1 MGAGK
6 PLAGRPLDPALAP
19 LRRAADRIGARA
31 WVVGGYVRDTLLD
44 RPHPDLDVVAES
56 ESGLELAKA
65 FAAEVG
71 APRPVLF
78 ERYGTAQVRW
88 GDRLVE
94 FVSAREESYAVD
106 SRKPDVRPAS
116 LEEDLLRR
124 DFTVNTLLMDLDG
137 QVHDPLGKGLADLE
151 ARILRTPRDPVHTF
165 DDDPL
170 RMLRAVRLAAQLGF
184 SLDPSLIPAMRGL
197 VDRLRPPVL
206 STQRVGDE
214 LRKMLLSERP
224 KLALEL
230 MDEGGLLEVVLPEL
244 AACKGVAQ
252 GGYHTHDVFGHTLL
266 AVQNAPADLTVRLA
280 ALFHDVGKPSTATPD
295 GAFHGHDFEGA
306 RIAEEAL
313 RRLRFP
319 NQEAERV
326 AKLVQLHLRPVFYES
341 DWKDAAIRR
350 LAAAA
355 GELLEPLMSLARAD
369 IAASAYPQPEKLD
382 ELRRRLDEVLAE
394 RPSRL
399 RLPVS
404 GSDIMRV
411 RGLAAG
417 PEVGRMK
424 ERLAELVMDGTV
436 EPDRDA
442 VLAYLAAHDDI

>member
-1 MGAGK
+1 
-6 PLAGRPLDPALAP
+6 
-19 LRRAADRIGARA
+19 
-31 WVVGGYVRDTLLD
+31 
-44 RPHPDLDVVAES
+44 
-56 ESGLELAKA
+56 
-65 FAAEVG
+65 
-71 APRPVLF
+71 
-78 ERYGTAQVRW
+78 
-88 GDRLVE
+88 
-94 FVSAREESYAVD
+94 
-106 SRKPDVRPAS
+106 
-116 LEEDLLRR
+116 
-124 DFTVNTLLMDLDG
+124 MDLDG

-151 ARILRTPRDPVHTF
+151 ARILRTPRDPVQTF
-165 DDDPL
+165 GDDPL

-206 STQRVGDE
+206 SIERVGDE

-224 KLALEL
+224 QLALEL

-252 GGYHTHDVFGHTLL
+252 GGFHTHDVFGHTLL

-280 ALFHDVGKPSTATPD
+280 ALFHDVGKPSTATHD
-295 GAFHGHDFEGA
+295 GAFHGHDVEGA
-306 RIAEEAL
+306 RIAAEAL

-369 IAASAYPQPEKLD
+369 IAASAYPQPEKLN
-382 ELRRRLDEVLAE
+382 ELQRRLDEVLEE

-399 RLPVS
+399 RLPIS

-411 RGLAAG
+411 RGLPGG
-417 PEVGRMK
+417 PEVGRIK
-424 ERLAELVMDGTV
+424 ERLAELVMDGTI

-442 VLAYLAAHDDI
+442 VLAYLAGHDDI